1 MKKNLVDNDLHSKAV
16 RLCEGGVVECD
27 GHWIRAVVI
36 PEYWDP
42 CGNCD
47 MASVCH
53 GDIPLLCAECD
64 GYSGESHKLVFN
76 YIGRRL

>member
-1 MKKNLVDNDLHSKAV
+1 MAV
-16 RLCEGGVVECD
+16 RLCEGGVVECN

-42 CGNCD
+42 CENCD
-47 MASVCH
+47 MDSECR

-64 GYSGESHKLVFN
+64 SYDGESHKLIFN
-76 YIGRRL
+76 NLGRRL